1 MEQPIILVASLTEN
15 EHYEIEIGKLG
26 YVKII
31 RNGDKTEIKV
41 YSELKVEGQDEPEII
56 CVGEMDIADAH
67 LMNPKEV
74 ENWS

>member
-41 YSELKVEGQDEPEII
+41 YSEKRLEGQNDPEIV
-56 CVGEMDIADAH
+56 CVGEMEIPDWVLITPEAA
-67 LMNPKEV
+67 ECF
-74 ENWS
+74 